1 MKKIIMMTVALT
13 LFVVS
18 YSFAAGCAQSG
29 TAFTCDTS
37 TAWTVSLSKSV
48 VADYT
53 CSATPFTWYTLATGH
68 TSGDKIYAASQAD
81 TQIFYKVDTTVTDTD
96 VKAADLTPAADSP
109 YAAAT
114 SLWTAM

>member
-37 TAWTVSLSKSV
+37 TAWTVNLSKNV
-48 VADYT
+48 VAGYT

-81 TQIFYKVDTTVTDTD
+81 TQIFYKVDTTIVAAD
-96 VKAADLTPAADSP
+96 VLEADLTPAATSA

-114 SLWTAM
+114 TVWTAM